1 MAVKLKKAGIALA
14 VLVFWLLVWHL
25 LSDAIDTELMLPS
38 PSAVAAVMWR
48 QWSTGSFW
56 VIVGASL
63 LRVLGGFAAAVVV
76 GSVLA
81 VLTTRF
87 SLLERLLSPILHIVR
102 AAPVASFILSAYFW
116 VQLQLL
122 PAFIAFL
129 MVVPL
134 IWANVSQGIAQ
145 TDYKLLEMSRV
156 YRLGRIRTLRHVYL
170 PSVLP
175 YFEAACT
182 TGLGFAWKSGIAA
195 EVICS
200 PSLSV
205 GKQMYS
211 AKAYL
216 EMSEVSAWTVTVVLL
231 SVVMERV
238 FRWIIRSRR
247 EVRV

>member
-1 MAVKLKKAGIALA
+1 MAAKLRKVGIALA
-14 VLVFWLLVWHL
+14 VLAFWLLVWTA
-25 LSDAIDTELMLPS
+25 LSVAIGEEILLPS
-38 PSAVAAVMWR
+38 PAVVVSVLWQ
-48 QWSTGSFW
+48 QWGTASFW
-56 VIVGASL
+56 LTVGASL
-63 LRVLGGFAAAVVV
+63 LRVLGGFAGAVAV

-87 SLLERLLSPILHIVR
+87 RLAEQLLSPLLHIVR
-102 AAPVASFILSAYFW
+102 AAPVASFIILAYFW
-116 VQLQLL
+116 IQLQIL

-134 IWANVSQGIAQ
+134 VWANIGQGIRQ
-145 TDYKLLEMSRV
+145 TDPKLLEMAHV
-156 YRLGRIRTLRHVYL
+156 YHFGPVKTLRHVYL

-200 PSLSV
+200 PLFSIGREMLN
-205 GKQMYS
+205 

-216 EMSEVSAWTVTVVLL
+216 EMPMVFAWTVTVVLL
-231 SVVMERV
+231 SVIMERSLQRLV
-238 FRWIIRSRR
+238 RR
-247 EVRV
+247 RQEVRI